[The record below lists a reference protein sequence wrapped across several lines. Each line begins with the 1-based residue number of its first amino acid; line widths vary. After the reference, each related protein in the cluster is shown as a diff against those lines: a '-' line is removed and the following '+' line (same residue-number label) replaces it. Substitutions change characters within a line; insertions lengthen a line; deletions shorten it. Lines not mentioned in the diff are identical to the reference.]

1 MHEKLAVI
9 GRNEKIDAS
18 YCIFWG
24 EKNFAQ
30 RFSHQGKKTHPTI
43 VYGRNVDKMFLDT
56 PSQSS
61 SNDQGKMR

>member
-1 MHEKLAVI
+1 MHAKLAVI

-30 RFSHQGKKTHPTI
+30 RFSHQGRRRI
-43 VYGRNVDKMFLDT
+43 RLLFMAGM
-56 PSQSS
+56 
-61 SNDQGKMR
+61 